1 MALDKKNQVRDG
13 VRDRVRERVRRWPS
27 TRRTR

>member
-1 MALDKKNQVRDG
+1 MALDKKNQVRGG